1 MVITT
6 LVVGLHMAL
15 QSVAY
20 QVSVPGLIKAPA
32 PETVVARVNGTDIKA
47 KDIEDLLWEV
57 RGEEILNDL
66 MFYQVAKMEADKL
79 GVVVIDAE
87 VEQEVARQKDL
98 IRQGLGPNQTLEDAL
113 FQAGQTKS
121 RLYLAAKASL
131 YFTKIAI
138 LDFNPKAF
146 VRVSTI
152 VVRPKSENASDVGA
166 TIQIMQKAYDRLK
179 AGEPWERLVNE
190 LVLDE
195 QGRQLHG
202 LLGWREL
209 SAFPD
214 DAKAQVIALKK
225 GDVTQPVQT
234 KNGIQIF
241 RIEAKGDG
249 ASKTELEQMR
259 IELTELLKFQV
270 TQRIKKNLKIE
281 KLYPLKKPGG

>member
-1 MVITT
+1 MVITS
-6 LVVGLHMAL
+6 LVVGLHLAL
-15 QSVAY
+15 RSAAF
-20 QVSVPGLIKAPA
+20 QVLVPSLSKAPA
-32 PETVVARVNGTDIKA
+32 AETVVGRVNGVEIKA
-47 KDIEDLLWEV
+47 KDVEDMLWEV

-79 GVVVIDAE
+79 GIVVIDAE
-87 VEQEVARQKDL
+87 VEQEVARQKDM
-98 IRQGLGPNQTLEDAL
+98 IRQGLGPNQTLEEAL

-121 RLYLAAKASL
+121 RMFLAAKASL
-131 YFTKIAI
+131 YFTKIAM
-138 LDFNPKAF
+138 LDFDPKQF

-152 VVRPKSENASDVGA
+152 VVRPKSENANDVGA
-166 TIQIMQKAYDRLK
+166 TINIMQKAYDRLK

-190 LVLDE
+190 LVLDP
-195 QGRQLHG
+195 QGKQLHG

-209 SAFPD
+209 TAFPE
-214 DAKAQVIALKK
+214 DAKSQVVALKK

-259 IELTELLKFQV
+259 AELSELLKFQV
-270 TQRIKKNLKIE
+270 TQKIKKTLKIE
-281 KLYPLKKPGG
+281 KLYPPKKPGG

>member
-6 LVVGLHMAL
+6 LVVGLHIAL
-15 QSVAY
+15 QSVAF

>member
-6 LVVGLHMAL
+6 LVVGLHIAL
-15 QSVAY
+15 QSVAF

-166 TIQIMQKAYDRLK
+166 SIQIMQKAYDRLK